1 MATVGNREVPAP
13 DRAETEPDA
22 SRDLD
27 PADWSEFRRLAHD
40 ALDDMITHVETI
52 RQQAVWQR
60 LPDETRA
67 QFARPLPIKPRE
79 MRDVLDDVRAHIVPF
94 ATGNLHPRF
103 MGWVHGA
110 GTPIGMVA
118 EMIAAG
124 LNMNCGGRDHVGIE
138 VERQIV
144 RWMRDALGYPDEA
157 TGLFLTGSS
166 MANFLAIIVAKTSA
180 IGDDTRQLGLQRAG
194 RELVAYTSTEAHGC
208 ISRAMEL
215 SGIGSANLR
224 RIEVDAAGRMRT
236 DALREAIAK
245 DRDAGLSPFLIVA
258 TAGTVNTG
266 AIDPL
271 KEISEIAC
279 HERLWFHVDGAIGA
293 LTTFSPALRH
303 LCAGIE
309 TSHSVAIDFHKWGHV
324 PYDAGFLLVRDGTAH
339 KRAFSESAA
348 YLQRADRGLAAG
360 ETWPCDLGPD
370 LSRGFRALKTWMTFQ
385 TIGTERIGDA
395 ISHTCELASYLAEQL
410 ARSSMFELRAPVSL
424 NIVCFAVN
432 GAGDEF
438 NRELV
443 MDLQEAGVAAPSW
456 TTLNGELVIRCA
468 IVNHRTTRSD
478 IDLFLEAISSLA
490 RARLNT
496 ALDQRDLPPS
506 L

>member
-1 MATVGNREVPAP
+1 
-13 DRAETEPDA
+13 
-22 SRDLD
+22 
-27 PADWSEFRRLAHD
+27 
-40 ALDDMITHVETI
+40 
-52 RQQAVWQR
+52 
-60 LPDETRA
+60 
-67 QFARPLPIKPRE
+67 
-79 MRDVLDDVRAHIVPF
+79 VPF

-180 IGDDTRQLGLQRAG
+180 IGDDMRQLGLQRAG

-271 KEISEIAC
+271 KEIFEIAC

-293 LTTFSPALRH
+293 LRH
-303 LCAGIE
+303 
-309 TSHSVAIDFHKWGHV
+309 
-324 PYDAGFLLVRDGTAH
+324 
-339 KRAFSESAA
+339 
-348 YLQRADRGLAAG
+348 
-360 ETWPCDLGPD
+360 
-370 LSRGFRALKTWMTFQ
+370 SRL
-385 TIGTERIGDA
+385 
-395 ISHTCELASYLAEQL
+395 
-410 ARSSMFELRAPVSL
+410 
-424 NIVCFAVN
+424 
-432 GAGDEF
+432 
-438 NRELV
+438 
-443 MDLQEAGVAAPSW
+443 
-456 TTLNGELVIRCA
+456 RCA
-468 IVNHRTTRSD
+468 ICARESKRRIPSLSISTSGVMFLTTRVFCSFAMA
-478 IDLFLEAISSLA
+478 LHISVHFQNRPPICSEPTEGLR
-490 RARLNT
+490 RAKPGRAT
-496 ALDQRDLPPS
+496 SGRIFHVDFGRS
-506 L
+506 KHG

>member
-1 MATVGNREVPAP
+1 MRFLQSGRGSINISETRGWRPSAIGKFRRPTGRETGP
-13 DRAETEPDA
+13 DV

-40 ALDDMITHVETI
+40 ALDDMITHVQTI

-67 QFARPLPIKPRE
+67 QFARPLPVKPRE
-79 MRDVLDDVRAHIVPF
+79 MRDVLEDVRAHIVPF

-144 RWMRDALGYPDEA
+144 RWMREAIGYPEEA

-166 MANFLAIIVAKTSA
+166 MANFLAIIVAKTNA

-194 RELVAYTSTEAHGC
+194 RELVAYTSIEAHGC
-208 ISRAMEL
+208 ISRGMEL

-224 RIEVDAAGRMRT
+224 RIAVDAAGRMQT

-266 AIDPL
+266 P
-271 KEISEIAC
+271 
-279 HERLWFHVDGAIGA
+279 
-293 LTTFSPALRH
+293 
-303 LCAGIE
+303 
-309 TSHSVAIDFHKWGHV
+309 
-324 PYDAGFLLVRDGTAH
+324 
-339 KRAFSESAA
+339 
-348 YLQRADRGLAAG
+348 
-360 ETWPCDLGPD
+360 
-370 LSRGFRALKTWMTFQ
+370 
-385 TIGTERIGDA
+385 
-395 ISHTCELASYLAEQL
+395 
-410 ARSSMFELRAPVSL
+410 
-424 NIVCFAVN
+424 
-432 GAGDEF
+432 
-438 NRELV
+438 
-443 MDLQEAGVAAPSW
+443 
-456 TTLNGELVIRCA
+456 
-468 IVNHRTTRSD
+468 
-478 IDLFLEAISSLA
+478 
-490 RARLNT
+490 
-496 ALDQRDLPPS
+496 
-506 L
+506 